1 MTKKEYR
8 NTYNAAIEQAVAFLE
23 KNLRN
28 ICNDPFDYVM
38 ASSIYENKEDFI
50 EAFKK
55 AMMKH
60 EYRANTSRV
69 REVK

>member
-1 MTKKEYR
+1 MRKK
-8 NTYNAAIEQAVAFLE
+8 TYKEAVEQAVVFLE

-38 ASSIYENKEDFI
+38 VNSIYENKEDFI

-55 AMMKH
+55 AMSN
-60 EYRANTSRV
+60 E
-69 REVK
+69 